1 MKKFFIA
8 LMLMVTISISTY
20 AVRVTTS
27 CGTEYEVTGASST
40 QQLVEVAMWLDSR
53 DC

>member
-1 MKKFFIA
+1 
-8 LMLMVTISISTY
+8 MLMVTISISTY
-20 AVRVTTS
+20 AVHVTTS

-40 QQLVEVAMWLDSR
+40 QELADVAMYLDSR